1 MTLVMFHPAPPT
13 GHPNRAIYLK
23 YFDDVNNAMVSGER
37 QFYKNTVTNVRKI
50 FTVLRASA
58 DNDEGYLSVSEIAR
72 RASLHKWI
80 VSRTVDIWMAPFLDI
95 VIPEELDQVGLK
107 IKLIKL
113 LKPTITEDQV
123 MRGLKVKM

>member
-1 MTLVMFHPAPPT
+1 
-13 GHPNRAIYLK
+13 
-23 YFDDVNNAMVSGER
+23 MVSGER

-72 RASLHKWI
+72 RAGLHKWI